1 MTFKLASLP
10 LARDVSVQLAS
21 AEMTGSQV
29 FQGTY
34 ISYAHLADM
43 LKNFES
49 SFRGMPTFDQE
60 AMKKHFLSCLQAD
73 VLRVAR
79 TFDKVAGSL
88 IKAGTGARRWWSRQV
103 GGWAAKVKNPSLPSA
118 ASNPKLL
125 RKLARE
131 CLEYA
136 EMNKQVLRA
145 LVSQYEGHFGTGEA
159 AAFLDKC
166 WDPSSDDCLSFLVS
180 PLKEDLEA
188 VCLDEPLVRSAARL
202 PALCLSPP
210 LAMGAEMANDDDEIS
225 DNDLLQCPICYEVK
239 YKPVALA
246 MRAQLLPA
254 LRARRSEAHDDDR
267 ELLCGQD
274 EDRGPAPPRDLPDV
288 QTDGGLLQ
296 CDGAEGDRHARE
308 CEVSEGLPA
317 EAAGGA
323 APGAHRAARVHTQAA
338 ARDDPQWPRA
348 GQGALPRRVDPPGN
362 GGQDA
367 AEAWAEVSVNCPF
380 RWKSCTQQIL
390 AVTRSDPMQRPV
402 RELRQIPPPPLMSVQ
417 SGVSTGLAAFQ

>member
-246 MRAQLLPA
+246 CGHSFCRLCVLDAAKLTTTIASSFAVKMRIADLHHHATCPMCKRTGVYSNATELKAIDTLASARYPKAYQQKRREEQHRERIVLHAFIHKQQLVMTPNGLA
-254 LRARRSEAHDDDR
+254 LGKEHSPGAWTHRVM
-267 ELLCGQD
+267 
-274 EDRGPAPPRDLPDV
+274 EDR
-288 QTDGGLLQ
+288 T
-296 CDGAEGDRHARE
+296 
-308 CEVSEGLPA
+308 
-317 EAAGGA
+317 
-323 APGAHRAARVHTQAA
+323 
-338 ARDDPQWPRA
+338 PQRR
-348 GQGALPRRVDPPGN
+348 GQ
-362 GGQDA
+362 
-367 AEAWAEVSVNCPF
+367 
-380 RWKSCTQQIL
+380 
-390 AVTRSDPMQRPV
+390 RSR
-402 RELRQIPPPPLMSVQ
+402 
-417 SGVSTGLAAFQ
+417 